1 MVQKIGWALSLAIA
15 LAACAQNDTP
25 QTKPA
30 PQVNNQCEADL
41 AMRLVGQNDWPEAR
55 IKEFTRAQTVR
66 KVGPN
71 QAVTAD
77 YRAERI
83 TIVVDPATK
92 KIIRAACG

>member
-1 MVQKIGWALSLAIA
+1 MKLKMGWALLLA
-15 LAACAQNDTP
+15 LGLGACAQNNQP
-25 QTKPA
+25 ETKPA
-30 PQVNNQCEADL
+30 PQVNKQCEAAL
-41 AMRLVGQNDWPEAR
+41 AMRLVGQDDWPDAR

-77 YRAERI
+77 YRSERV